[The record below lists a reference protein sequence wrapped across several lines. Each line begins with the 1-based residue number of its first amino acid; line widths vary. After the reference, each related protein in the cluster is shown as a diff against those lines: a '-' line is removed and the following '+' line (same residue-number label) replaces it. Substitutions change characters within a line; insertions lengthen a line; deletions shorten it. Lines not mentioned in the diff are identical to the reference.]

1 MSTNVNQPT
10 HRDHFGRAI
19 EVGDIVLGA
28 KPGGKFVD
36 TTYTFAVV
44 VSKTP
49 RLLRVSQLHT
59 NTPNV
64 NKDIV
69 MESLANRNGRRA
81 GRLVPEA
88 VISTGVNV
96 GLTQAEMENAIK
108 DGGAKYQQSLQ
119 ASVTVGTSP
128 LFI

>member
-1 MSTNVNQPT
+1 
-10 HRDHFGRAI
+10 
-19 EVGDIVLGA
+19 
-28 KPGGKFVD
+28 
-36 TTYTFAVV
+36 
-44 VSKTP
+44 
-49 RLLRVSQLHT
+49 
-59 NTPNV
+59 
-64 NKDIV
+64 
-69 MESLANRNGRRA
+69 METLANRNGRRA